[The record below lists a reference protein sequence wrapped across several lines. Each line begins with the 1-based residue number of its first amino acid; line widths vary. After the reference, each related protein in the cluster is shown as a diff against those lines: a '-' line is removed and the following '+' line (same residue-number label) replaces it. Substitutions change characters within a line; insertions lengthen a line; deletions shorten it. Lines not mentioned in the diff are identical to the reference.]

1 MEMTRKEFLASI
13 AGVTAY
19 AAAPSAM
26 GAATPAAAAK
36 KATIRRGV
44 SLYSYIGDFQSSMTL
59 EDCFMEM
66 DDMGARGLEILSEAH
81 IPDYPNPSNA
91 WVDHWYKM
99 LEKYQITPAFYSSW
113 LEDTTTPQETLEHML
128 RDMQLARR
136 LGFKRMR
143 PKVAGVRTRPAPGTR
158 VGPGF
163 GSSIDPK
170 WEEWVSKALPYAEKL
185 DVKFAPEIHEPT
197 TLNSQVVQDIVA
209 FCQKTKTEHFG
220 LQIDTGIFST
230 RRARLGDTAFESE
243 PDPEREKRF
252 AAMAAGQG
260 GRGGAARPQGTPSQ
274 PKELLQVLPYT
285 IHFHFKFWEMLED
298 FTEYSIPFDGVVAAL
313 KEGGYDGWVCSEY
326 EGPRTQGLASLQLRR
341 QHVMLKRLLGEY
353 ESA

>member
-1 MEMTRKEFLASI
+1 MEMTRKEFLGSI
-13 AGVTAY
+13 AGATAF
-19 AAAPSAM
+19 AAASPTIGTASAA
-26 GAATPAAAAK
+26 GASK
-36 KATIRRGV
+36 KANIRRGV
-44 SLYSYIGDFQSSMTL
+44 SLYSYIGDFQSDMTL

-91 WVDHWYKM
+91 WIDHWYKM

-113 LEDTTTPQETLEHML
+113 LEDTTTPDETLEHML
-128 RDMQLARR
+128 RDMQLARK

-143 PKVAGVRTRPAPGTR
+143 PKVAGARTQPAPGTR

-163 GSSIDPK
+163 GSNIDPK
-170 WEEWVSKALPYAEKL
+170 WEEWVSRALPYAEKL

-209 FCQKTKTEHFG
+209 FCQKTQTQHFG

-230 RRARLGDTAFESE
+230 RRARLGDSDFESE

-252 AAMAAGQG
+252 MAMMAGQG
-260 GRGGAARPQGTPSQ
+260 GMPRMVPSQ

-298 FTEYSIPFDGVVAAL
+298 LTEYSIPFDGIIAAL

-341 QHVMLKRLLGEY
+341 QHIMLKRLLGEY
-353 ESA
+353 PSA